1 MKKAVVLGLAACHMF
16 FLSAVGAP
24 LQVPSE
30 TLESILAQARQLEQK
45 EDYAGAEKVYQHALS
60 SFPDRPEVFKR
71 LGILYQ
77 TELKFPESI
86 DLFQKLLRTAPGYP
100 EVSFYL
106 GLSYFG
112 LNQHDKALKAFDDEL
127 KANPGYRRAH
137 YYAAMALQAVNRKA
151 EAVQHLEALVREDPK
166 DAKVWY
172 QLARLYKSLGMQAF
186 DQLAVLDP
194 DSVQVH
200 ALRAESYADSNR
212 PAEAIQEYREVLKRQ
227 PGFPGVHF
235 ALGEIYYRTADFS
248 GRNTRIIRSLITT

>member
-24 LQVPSE
+24 SQVPSE

-86 DLFQKLLRTAPGYP
+86 DLFQKLLRAAPGYP
-100 EVSFYL
+100 EVNFYL

-127 KANPGYRRAH
+127 MNEHTLFEASGKGKDARQFLQGAEEVGLLFE
-137 YYAAMALQAVNRKA
+137 ALQVMLPH
-151 EAVQHLEALVREDPK
+151 E
-166 DAKVWY
+166 
-172 QLARLYKSLGMQAF
+172 
-186 DQLAVLDP
+186 LDGEQNIR
-194 DSVQVH
+194 QVGRP
-200 ALRAESYADSNR
+200 LFERSY
-212 PAEAIQEYREVLKRQ
+212 
-227 PGFPGVHF
+227 
-235 ALGEIYYRTADFS
+235 
-248 GRNTRIIRSLITT
+248 